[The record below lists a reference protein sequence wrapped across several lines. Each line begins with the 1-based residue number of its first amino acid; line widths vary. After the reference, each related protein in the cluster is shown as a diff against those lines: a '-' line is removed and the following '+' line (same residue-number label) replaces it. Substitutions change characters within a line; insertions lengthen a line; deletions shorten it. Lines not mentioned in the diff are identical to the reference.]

1 MDRLQKILLISLVSI
16 SAASWLVSQA
26 FQVEMMSAM
35 MAPYNALSVTLFAA
49 VWTAGMAAMMFPAI
63 SPVVLLYNRLIKNA
77 STGGLV
83 MEELQDKGLYSARMV
98 LFVGC
103 YLLVWALT
111 GLALLL
117 AWSLPLNGALAAA
130 DVRTAAAVYGSI
142 LVIAGAYQFSPL
154 KSKCLGYCESPMSLF
169 MRRWRSGTAGAVT
182 MGAYHGLYCLGCCWP
197 YFLLMVA
204 LGWMDILW
212 MALFA
217 GIIFGEKMWSRGIW
231 VARAAGVGLEI
242 SGVMVLLGAV
252 NISAGHNGMIEM
264 DQEMPGIEM
273 QRQEYSMNDNQDAMP
288 SGTGDDG
295 RMSGMDI
302 QDNDDSTEDQ
312 NDKMQGMGG
321 MNMQ

>member
-1 MDRLQKILLISLVSI
+1 
-16 SAASWLVSQA
+16 
-26 FQVEMMSAM
+26 M
-35 MAPYNALSVTLFAA
+35 MAPYNALSVTLFVA

-77 STGGLV
+77 SKGGLV
-83 MEELQDKGLYSARMV
+83 MEELRDKGLYSARMV

-117 AWSLPLNGALAAA
+117 AWSLLLNGALAAA

-142 LVIAGAYQFSPL
+142 LFIAGTYQFSPL

-231 VARAAGVGLEI
+231 VARAAGVGLAI

-273 QRQEYSMNDNQDAMP
+273 QQQEDSMNDNQGAMP
-288 SGTGDDG
+288 SGTDDDG
-295 RMSGMDI
+295 RMSGMDM

-312 NDKMQGMGG
+312 NDKVQGMGG

>member
-26 FQVEMMSAM
+26 FHVEMMSAM

-77 STGGLV
+77 STGGPV
-83 MEELQDKGLYSARMV
+83 MEELQNKGSYSARMV

-117 AWSLPLNGALAAA
+117 AWSLPLNGTLAAA
-130 DVRTAAAVYGSI
+130 NIRTAAAVYGSI

-154 KSKCLGYCESPMSLF
+154 KTKCLGYCESPMSLF

-231 VARAAGVGLEI
+231 VARAAGVGLAI
-242 SGVMVLLGAV
+242 TGVIVLLGAV

-264 DQEMPGIEM
+264 DQKMPGIEM
-273 QRQEYSMNDNQDAMP
+273 QQQEDSMNDNQGAMP
-288 SGTGDDG
+288 SGTSDGG
-295 RMSGMDI
+295 RMSGMDM
-302 QDNDDSTEDQ
+302 QDNDGSTQDQ

>member
-1 MDRLQKILLISLVSI
+1 MERLQKILLISLVSI
-16 SAASWLVSQA
+16 SATSWLVSQT

-35 MAPYNALSVTLFAA
+35 MAPYNALSVTLFVA

-77 STGGLV
+77 SKGGLL
-83 MEELQDKGLYSARMV
+83 MEEQQDKGLYSARMV

-117 AWSLPLNGALAAA
+117 AWSLPLKG
-130 DVRTAAAVYGSI
+130 
-142 LVIAGAYQFSPL
+142 
-154 KSKCLGYCESPMSLF
+154 KCLGYCESPMSLF

-231 VARAAGVGLEI
+231 VARAAGVGLAI
-242 SGVMVLLGAV
+242 SGVMVLIGAV

-273 QRQEYSMNDNQDAMP
+273 QQQEDSMN
-288 SGTGDDG
+288 
-295 RMSGMDI
+295 
-302 QDNDDSTEDQ
+302 
-312 NDKMQGMGG
+312 
-321 MNMQ
+321 